1 MRGILTQSL
10 VCLSLGCMSSL
21 VLSADL
27 SFSRTDL
34 TDVVPGEDL
43 WQNSY
48 TFTGGLEAFGGL
60 TLIFSSAQY
69 GMLDV
74 PMAPAEL
81 SALSFQPDAG
91 LGFDGL
97 VTFTA
102 LANQSTGYIANF
114 VVTYVKLG
122 SLSDS
127 HPFEVFDG
135 GFNIVSNG
143 VANMALVPEPAS
155 ALLLGGG
162 ALALLALRRRHRPT
176 TPAL

>member
-1 MRGILTQSL
+1 MRGFLKKSL
-10 VCLSLGCMSSL
+10 ICLSLGC
-21 VLSADL
+21 LSAIAMSGDMT
-27 SFSRTDL
+27 FVRTDL
-34 TDVVPGEDL
+34 ADVNPGEDL
-43 WQNSY
+43 WQNNY
-48 TFTGGLEAFGGL
+48 MFTGALEAFGGVTL
-60 TLIFSSAQY
+60 TFSSSQY

-102 LANQSTGYIANF
+102 LADQAAGYTANF
-114 VVTYVKLG
+114 IVTYVKLG

-135 GFNIVSNG
+135 GFNIVSSG
-143 VANMALVPEPAS
+143 VANMAPVPEPAS

-162 ALALLALRRRHRPT
+162 ALALLAMRRRYRPT